1 MNQLDGHGSNGALAA
16 YRLKDKTI
24 DLANIFKAVE
34 VNFMLIIKLYSVLV
48 NPLDCSDLQ
57 NNPNDLQQW
66 SDRWQLNISYKK
78 CNVLYL
84 GKQGIRPRVNLVLGN

>member
-1 MNQLDGHGSNGALAA
+1 
-16 YRLKDKTI
+16 
-24 DLANIFKAVE
+24 
-34 VNFMLIIKLYSVLV
+34 MLIIKLYSVLV
-48 NPLDCSDLQ
+48 NPLDYSDLQ

-84 GKQGIRPRVNLVLGN
+84 GKQRIRPRVNLVLGNSHKTRSRQCQRFTGSQLTVD